1 MNLNSNLKTMQN
13 LFKILFVLTFAL
25 SANAQNIAF
34 NSNEL
39 YPEGIAY
46 SKKQDV
52 YFVSS
57 LHYGKIGKVT
67 SKGVYTEF
75 ITDTALVSTIG
86 IHANEKANLLYVCV
100 SDPGVA
106 VNTSAT
112 TQMKLAKLI
121 AYDLTTGKRKFI
133 ADLGVLNP
141 NGGNFANDVDF
152 DLKGNC
158 YVTNSAS
165 PIIYKI
171 SPKGVP
177 SIFATSENWKKDGF
191 NLNGIVVHPNGYL
204 IVAQSNTGELY
215 KVSIKNPKE
224 IKKINSDL
232 ILGADGIFLNEKNE
246 LMVISNSTKQVFQLN
261 STNDFATVKVVKTAP
276 TEMTFPTTGIVV
288 NKKYYVLNAKLD
300 EIFNPNATKT
310 SNFLIQEIKF

>member
-1 MNLNSNLKTMQN
+1 MQN
-13 LFKILFVLTFAL
+13 LFKMLFILTFAF
-25 SANAQNIAF
+25 SANAQNIPF

-52 YFVSS
+52 FFVSS
-57 LHYGKIGKVT
+57 LHYGKIGKVAR
-67 SKGVYTEF
+67 KGVYTEF
-75 ITDTALVSTIG
+75 ITDKDLVSTIG
-86 IHANEKANLLYVCV
+86 IHANEKLNLLYVCV
-100 SDPGVA
+100 SDPGVSVA
-106 VNTSAT
+106 TNTA

-121 AYDLTTGKRKFI
+121 AYDLTTGKRKFM
-133 ADLGVLNP
+133 ANLGALNP

-152 DLKGNC
+152 DALGNA

-165 PIIYKI
+165 PIIYKV
-171 SPKGVP
+171 SPAGKAA
-177 SIFATSENWKKDGF
+177 IFATSESWKKEGF
-191 NLNGIVVHPNGYL
+191 NLNGIVVHPNGSL

-215 KVSIKNPKE
+215 KISIKNPTE
-224 IKKINSDL
+224 ITKIKTD
-232 ILGADGIFLNEKNE
+232 IMMGADGIFLNGKNE

-261 STNDFATVKVVKTAP
+261 SADNFASAKVVKTAP
-276 TEMTFPTTGIVV
+276 TEMNFPTTGILV

-300 EIFNPNATKT
+300 EIFNPKATKT

>member
-1 MNLNSNLKTMQN
+1 MKN
-13 LFKILFVLTFAL
+13 LFNFLAILTFAL

-34 NSNEL
+34 NSSEL

-52 YFVSS
+52 FFVSS

-67 SKGVYTEF
+67 RKGVYTEF
-75 ITDTALVSTIG
+75 ITDKDLVSAIG
-86 IHANEKANLLYVCV
+86 IRANEKANLLYVCV
-100 SDPGVA
+100 SDPGVS
-106 VNTSAT
+106 VTTNTA

-121 AYDLTTGKRKFI
+121 AYDLTTGKRKFV
-133 ADLGVLNP
+133 ADLGALNTLA
-141 NGGNFANDVDF
+141 GNFANDVDF
-152 DLKGNC
+152 DTQGNI

-171 SPKGVP
+171 SPAGKA
-177 SIFATSENWKKDGF
+177 SIFATSDNWKKEGF
-191 NLNGIVVHPNGYL
+191 NLNGIVVHPKGYL

-215 KVSIKNPKE
+215 KVSIKKPTE
-224 IKKINSDL
+224 ITKINTDL
-232 ILGADGIFLNEKNE
+232 ILGGDGIFLNGNNE
-246 LMVISNSTKQVFQLN
+246 LLVISNSKKEVFQLN
-261 STNDFATVKVVKTAP
+261 STDDFATAKVLKTAP

-300 EIFNPNATKT
+300 EIFNPKATKT

>member
-1 MNLNSNLKTMQN
+1 MQN
-13 LFKILFVLTFAL
+13 LFKILFVLTFAF

-46 SKKQDV
+46 SQKQDV
-52 YFVSS
+52 FFVSS
-57 LHYGKIGKVT
+57 LHFGKIGKVT
-67 SKGVYTEF
+67 RKGVYSEF
-75 ITDTALVSTIG
+75 ITDNDLVSTIG

-100 SDPGVA
+100 SDPGVSVTTNA
-106 VNTSAT
+106 A

-121 AYDLTTGKRKFI
+121 AYDLTTGKRKFV
-133 ADLGVLNP
+133 ADLGALNKD
-141 NGGNFANDVDF
+141 GGNFANDVDF
-152 DLKGNC
+152 DTQGNT

-165 PIIYKI
+165 PIIYKVT
-171 SPKGVP
+171 PKGIASV
-177 SIFATSENWKKDGF
+177 FATNDNWKKEGF

-215 KVSIKNPKE
+215 KVSLKNPKE
-224 IKKINSDL
+224 ITKITSD
-232 ILGADGIFLNEKNE
+232 IMLGADGIFMHENNE
-246 LMVISNSTKQVFQLN
+246 LLVISNSKKEVYELN
-261 STNDFATVKVVKTAP
+261 STDNFVSAKTARTAT
-276 TEMTFPTTGIVV
+276 TEMNFPTTGIVV

-300 EIFNPNATKT
+300 EIFNPKATKT

>member
-1 MNLNSNLKTMQN
+1 MQN
-13 LFKILFVLTFAL
+13 LFKMLFILTFAF
-25 SANAQNIAF
+25 SANAQNIPF

-52 YFVSS
+52 FFVSS
-57 LHYGKIGKVT
+57 LHYGKIGKVAR
-67 SKGVYTEF
+67 KGVYTEF
-75 ITDTALVSTIG
+75 ITDKDLVSTIG
-86 IHANEKANLLYVCV
+86 IHANEKLNLLYVCV
-100 SDPGVA
+100 SDPGVSVA
-106 VNTSAT
+106 TNTA

-121 AYDLTTGKRKFI
+121 AYDLTTGKRKFM
-133 ADLGVLNP
+133 ADLGALNP

-152 DLKGNC
+152 DALGNA

-165 PIIYKI
+165 PIIYKV
-171 SPKGVP
+171 SPAGKAA
-177 SIFATSENWKKDGF
+177 IFATSESWKKEGF
-191 NLNGIVVHPNGYL
+191 NLNGIVVHPNGSL

-215 KVSIKNPKE
+215 KISIKNPTE
-224 IKKINSDL
+224 ITKIKTD
-232 ILGADGIFLNEKNE
+232 IMMGADGIFLNGKNE

-261 STNDFATVKVVKTAP
+261 SADNFASAKVVKTAP
-276 TEMTFPTTGIVV
+276 TEMNFPTTGILV

-300 EIFNPNATKT
+300 EIFNPKATKT

>member
-1 MNLNSNLKTMQN
+1 M
-13 LFKILFVLTFAL
+13 TFAL

-52 YFVSS
+52 FFVSS

-67 SKGVYTEF
+67 RKGVYTEF
-75 ITDTALVSTIG
+75 ITDKDLVSTIG

-100 SDPGVA
+100 SDPGVS

-121 AYDLTTGKRKFI
+121 AYDLTTGKRKFV
-133 ADLGVLNP
+133 ADLGALNKD
-141 NGGNFANDVDF
+141 GGNFANDVDF
-152 DLKGNC
+152 DAQGNC
-158 YVTNSAS
+158 FVTNSAS
-165 PIIYKI
+165 PIIFKI
-171 SPKGVP
+171 TKTGVA
-177 SIFATSENWKKDGF
+177 SIFATSENWKKEGF

-204 IVAQSNTGELY
+204 IAVQSNTGELY
-215 KVSIKNPKE
+215 KVSIKNSKE
-224 IKKINSDL
+224 ITKINTDL
-232 ILGADGIFLNEKNE
+232 ILGGDGIFLNGNSE

-261 STNDFATVKVVKTAP
+261 STDDFASAKVLKTAP
-276 TEMTFPTTGIVV
+276 TEMNFPTTGIVV

-300 EIFNPNATKT
+300 EIFNPKATKT

>member
-1 MNLNSNLKTMQN
+1 MQN

-86 IHANEKANLLYVCV
+86 IHANERANLLYVCV

-121 AYDLTTGKRKFI
+121 AYDLTTGKRKFA

-224 IKKINSDL
+224 ITKINSDL
-232 ILGADGIFLNEKNE
+232 ILGADGIFLNGENE